1 MQRASQNITIA
12 QSDRPFTIA
21 FGSCYGLYEFKS
33 SVFKTIAD
41 TSDLFVWLGDVA
53 YLDTH
58 TWYFKFSTTS
68 EEYIRGRF
76 QLTRQAEG
84 YSDIKHV
91 IGVWD
96 DHDFGINDS
105 GAELEDKKRN
115 RELFLDFIDEP
126 MDTDRRLQK
135 DTPIY

>member
-1 MQRASQNITIA
+1 M
-12 QSDRPFTIA
+12 
-21 FGSCYGLYEFKS
+21 
-33 SVFKTIAD
+33 
-41 TSDLFVWLGDVA
+41 WLGDVA

-84 YSDIKHV
+84 YSDIKQV

-105 GAELEDKKRN
+105 VAELEDKKRN
-115 RELFLDFIDEP
+115 RELFLDFLDEP